1 MARVTHP
8 HDDPHDDS
16 VEATLAEGLEQI
28 GVALSEAKVSALT
41 AYLALL
47 QTWNRAFNLTA
58 VRNPRDMVYRH
69 LLESLMVLPYVRGP
83 RLLDVGTGAG
93 LPGLVLAVA
102 CPQLQCVL
110 LDKNAK
116 KTRFCLQVT
125 AELGLHNVEVVRVR
139 AEEYRPGALFSTVVA
154 RAFGPLLEL
163 LMLARHRLMP
173 GGHLI
178 AMKGVHPQ
186 SELDDLPATCP
197 PPRVIPLRVPGISLP
212 RHLIILNPETVPA
225 VDTA

>member
-1 MARVTHP
+1 MARVTHR
-8 HDDPHDDS
+8 HDDT
-16 VEATLAEGLEQI
+16 VEATLAAGLEEAGI
-28 GVALSEAKVSALT
+28 ALGEGKVSALI

-58 VRNPRDMVYRH
+58 VRNPRDMIYRH
-69 LLESLMVLPYVRGP
+69 LLESLMVLPYVRGS

-102 CPQLQCVL
+102 CPELQCVL

-125 AELGLHNVEVVRVR
+125 AELGLRNVQVVRVR
-139 AEEYRPGALFSTVVA
+139 AEEYRPQVLFSTVIA
-154 RAFGPLLEL
+154 RAFGPLVEL
-163 LMLARHRLMP
+163 LTLARHRLMP

-186 SELDDLPATCP
+186 SELDALPACCP
-197 PPRVIPLRVPGISLP
+197 PPRVIPLRVPGIPLP
-212 RHLIILNPETVPA
+212 RHLIILNLRDGA
-225 VDTA
+225 GSG